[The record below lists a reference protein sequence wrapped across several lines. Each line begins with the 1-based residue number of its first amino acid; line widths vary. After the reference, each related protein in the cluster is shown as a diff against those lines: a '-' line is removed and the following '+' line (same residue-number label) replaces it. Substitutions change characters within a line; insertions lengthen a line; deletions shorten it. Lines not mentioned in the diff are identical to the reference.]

1 MTKGNREEGK
11 GREEMEK
18 EKKGGKEQ
26 IGERTLKF
34 WFCSFEGK
42 FVRSCV
48 KLGVRGW
55 GGKVERN
62 SIFFHPFE
70 I

>member
-1 MTKGNREEGK
+1 
-11 GREEMEK
+11 MEK

-26 IGERTLKF
+26 IEERPVKF
-34 WFCSFEGK
+34 GFWSFEGK
-42 FVRSCV
+42 FVRSFV
-48 KLGVRGW
+48 KFWVRGW

>member
-1 MTKGNREEGK
+1 MTKRNRAEGK

-26 IGERTLKF
+26 LEERPVKF
-34 WFCSFEGK
+34 CFCGFEGK
-42 FVRSCV
+42 FVRSFV
-48 KLGVRGW
+48 KFWVRGW

-62 SIFFHPFE
+62 SIFFYPFE